1 MLLNNIFSCAL
12 ADSAR
17 LNLVFMSNIS
27 ILLILFF
34 GGQVDHLQNELE
46 REDMK
51 RRAAHPFGMAAM
63 LRAPAS
69 SVTNFTVSRS
79 GKMNYVRKH

>member
-1 MLLNNIFSCAL
+1 MLSNNLFSCAL

-34 GGQVDHLQNELE
+34 PGRLIGFKMNL
-46 REDMK
+46 RGK
-51 RRAAHPFGMAAM
+51 RRDLEMKDRIVNIESKNCR
-63 LRAPAS
+63 LKLKS
-69 SVTNFTVSRS
+69 
-79 GKMNYVRKH
+79 

>member
-34 GGQVDHLQNELE
+34 FGQVDHLQSSLRGKTRDLE
-46 REDMK
+46 MK
-51 RRAAHPFGMAAM
+51 GRIVNIESKNCR
-63 LRAPAS
+63 LKLKS
-69 SVTNFTVSRS
+69 
-79 GKMNYVRKH
+79 

>member
-17 LNLVFMSNIS
+17 LNLAFMSNIS

-34 GGQVDHLQNELE
+34 GGRLIIFKMNL
-46 REDMK
+46 RGK
-51 RRAAHPFGMAAM
+51 RRDLEMKGRIVNIESKNCR
-63 LRAPAS
+63 LKLKS
-69 SVTNFTVSRS
+69 
-79 GKMNYVRKH
+79 

>member
-1 MLLNNIFSCAL
+1 MLLNNIFSCAM

-34 GGQVDHLQNELE
+34 WGRLISFKMNLRG
-46 REDMK
+46 K
-51 RRAAHPFGMAAM
+51 RRDLEMKGRIVNIESKNCR
-63 LRAPAS
+63 LKLKS
-69 SVTNFTVSRS
+69 
-79 GKMNYVRKH
+79 